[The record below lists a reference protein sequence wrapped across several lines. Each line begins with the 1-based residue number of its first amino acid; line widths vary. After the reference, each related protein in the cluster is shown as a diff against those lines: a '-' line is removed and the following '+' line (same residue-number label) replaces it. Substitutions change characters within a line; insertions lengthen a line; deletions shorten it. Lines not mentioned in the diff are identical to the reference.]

1 MGEIGSFSVKDV
13 SICRK
18 YMSVFIPKC
27 KMVSIRRGIHP
38 YLQGL
43 IRLLA
48 QFLLL
53 RGYSSFFLHLLS
65 HPPPSL
71 GESLNL
77 SLRSTFML
85 LKAFH
90 TWRVE
95 RNLGNT
101 LSHLLMTSPVTAC
114 IVSSL
119 ALLQILRVGVFLR
132 ICWTCIPAGNVPFQW
147 RDTLTT
153 LLMIA

>member
-18 YMSVFIPKC
+18 YISVFIPKC
-27 KMVSIRRGIHP
+27 KMVSKRRGIHP

-77 SLRSTFML
+77 SLRSIFIL
-85 LKAFH
+85 LKTF
-90 TWRVE
+90 
-95 RNLGNT
+95 
-101 LSHLLMTSPVTAC
+101 
-114 IVSSL
+114 
-119 ALLQILRVGVFLR
+119 
-132 ICWTCIPAGNVPFQW
+132 
-147 RDTLTT
+147 DT
-153 LLMIA
+153 